1 MSNNKS
7 NLHSLP
13 LSERERQSNQDRR
26 SGRGIVSLFQLEL
39 EWKNKIVLTICCFN
53 NIYIEHG
60 NTMMCCLI
68 SKQHIN
74 IVKKSCNI
82 LFSFCWTSFSL
93 HIHITKWTQSYS
105 LRNTWSPPGQQRFES
120 GPALAK
126 INLIERLS
134 PIIRS
139 GDGISC
145 WVRFDKQ

>member
-39 EWKNKIVLTICCFN
+39 EWKNETVLTIYCFN

-68 SKQHIN
+68 SQQHIH
-74 IVKKSCNI
+74 IVKKCCKL
-82 LFSFCWTSFSL
+82 LFSFCWTWFSV
-93 HIHITKWTQSYS
+93 HIHFTKWTQSYS
-105 LRNTWSPPGQQRFES
+105 LRNTWSPPGQQRFAS

-126 INLIERLS
+126 VNSIERLS

-145 WVRFDKQ
+145 WVRFDER